1 MRLKRYS
8 IVLKGRVQDVSFRS
22 RIISIAK
29 IYNLSGYPPINDL
42 DGSVKMI
49 CEGPEELLQKFLKD
63 IEIREELPS
72 GIRVEEVEK
81 KEIPIDFPLPS
92 RFAAVEVE
100 ELSNISRKMDTGNES
115 LKRIEGNTVEIK
127 ESLGEIKGD
136 TGEIKG
142 DIGGIR
148 GDIGEIKG
156 DTGEIKG
163 DIGEIKGTLRS
174 MDAKLNKLDDIKQI
188 LTRIAEK

>member
-22 RIISIAK
+22 RIISTAK

-49 CEGPEELLQKFLKD
+49 CEGPEELVQKFLKD

-72 GIRVEEVEK
+72 GIRVEELEK

-100 ELSNISRKMDTGNES
+100 ELSNISRKMDIGNES
-115 LKRIEGNTVEIK
+115 LKRIEGNTVEMKGSLARIEDNTAGVK
-127 ESLGEIKGD
+127 ESLGRIENNTAGIQKSLGD
-136 TGEIKG
+136 
-142 DIGGIR
+142 
-148 GDIGEIKG
+148 
-156 DTGEIKG
+156 
-163 DIGEIKGTLRS
+163 IKGTLDNMNDS
-174 MDAKLNKLDDIKQI
+174 LPQ
-188 LTRIAEK
+188 RIAQALKNVFEK

>member
-22 RIISIAK
+22 RIISTAK

-100 ELSNISRKMDTGNES
+100 ELSNISRKMDICNERLKGIESS
-115 LKRIEGNTVEIK
+115 L
-127 ESLGEIKGD
+127 
-136 TGEIKG
+136 GEIKG

-148 GDIGEIKG
+148 GDIGEIKGDIGGIKVDIGGIKG

-174 MDAKLNKLDDIKQI
+174 MDAKLNNLDDIKQI

>member
-1 MRLKRYS
+1 
-8 IVLKGRVQDVSFRS
+8 VLKGRVQDVSFRS

>member
-22 RIISIAK
+22 RIISTAK
-29 IYNLSGYPPINDL
+29 IYNLRGYPPINDI

-49 CEGPEELLQKFLKD
+49 CEGPEELVQKFLKD

-72 GIRVEEVEK
+72 GIRVEELEK

-100 ELSNISRKMDTGNES
+100 ELSNISRKMDIRNES
-115 LKRIEGNTVEIK
+115 LKRIEGNTVEMK
-127 ESLGEIKGD
+127 GSLGRIEDNTVGIQKSLGD
-136 TGEIKG
+136 
-142 DIGGIR
+142 
-148 GDIGEIKG
+148 
-156 DTGEIKG
+156 
-163 DIGEIKGTLRS
+163 IKGTLDNMNDS
-174 MDAKLNKLDDIKQI
+174 LPQ
-188 LTRIAEK
+188 RIAQALKNVLEKI